1 MARLEQEK
9 DVAFVDFVDVGSGA
23 DGLLSA
29 VFFCGVQ
36 SPFQHLPPSNQ
47 SRLPLDFIFQEE
59 LRIAVRR
66 RLKFRRIPAR
76 TRERPDS
83 VSSCRITLQGHPPLP
98 WNASAV
104 RSDLSSDIYTKTA
117 ASAGPKAPS

>member
-1 MARLEQEK
+1 MSAVDLRAAICLEQEE

-47 SRLPLDFIFQEE
+47 SRLPLDFILQKE

-66 RLKFRRIPAR
+66 RLEFRHIPTR
-76 TRERPDS
+76 TREHLDS
-83 VSSCRITLQGHPPLP
+83 VSSCQMTLQKHPPLP
-98 WNASAV
+98 
-104 RSDLSSDIYTKTA
+104 
-117 ASAGPKAPS
+117 